1 MINIIMVIAI
11 ISGPIVAVQVQ
22 KFIERLRARRQA
34 KETIFKTL
42 MSTRGT
48 PISVHHVQALN
59 MIDLEFYGK
68 KKKDKKVVDS
78 WKIYRDHLYNHPKD
92 PKDPDYK
99 SKFEAWTEKSN
110 DLLTDLLFEMAHS
123 LNYDFDKVHLKRGA
137 YTPRGHSDTELAQ
150 LFLRDRL
157 VALFAGETA
166 IPIRLWERPLSKELK
181 NSQKQDAKSSRNE
194 TKK

>member
-1 MINIIMVIAI
+1 MINVIMVIAI

-22 KFIERLRARRQA
+22 KLIERIRSKKQA
-34 KETIFKTL
+34 KEVIFKTL

-48 PISVHHVQALN
+48 PISLSHVQALN
-59 MIDLEFYGK
+59 MIDLEFYSK
-68 KKKDKKVVDS
+68 KKKDKRVVDA

-92 PKDPDYK
+92 PKHPDYK
-99 SKFEAWTEKSN
+99 SKFDAWFEKSN

-123 LNYDFDKVHLKRGA
+123 LQYDFDKVHLKRGA

-166 IPIRLWERPLSKELK
+166 IPIRLWERPLSEQLR
-181 NSQKQDAKSSRNE
+181 NSQKQDGKSLKNGS
-194 TKK
+194 KK